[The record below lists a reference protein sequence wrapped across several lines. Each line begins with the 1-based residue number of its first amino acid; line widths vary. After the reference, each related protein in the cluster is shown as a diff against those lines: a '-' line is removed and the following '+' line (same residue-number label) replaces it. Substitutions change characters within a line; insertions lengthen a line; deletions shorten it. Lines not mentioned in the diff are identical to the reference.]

1 MLHVLSRSGVGE
13 FLLLL
18 EKGASVIVQA
28 TLSDEYVSFQAIW
41 SNDPSLLTFSSE
53 KVIS

>member
-18 EKGASVIVQA
+18 EKGSSVIVRA
-28 TLSDEYVSFQAIW
+28 TLCYEYVSFQAIW
-41 SNDPSLLTFSSE
+41 NSDPSLLTFSSE